1 MRRLALLA
9 LLALAAPAAQAAT
22 LFEDLGGEPVL
33 RRVVE
38 EATRNFLADKRIAV
52 TFEETA
58 IPRFKQLLF
67 EQLCNVSGGPCTYTG
82 RDMAKTHAAFKI
94 TDAHFAALV
103 EDLQDAMDHEKIAFT
118 TQNRLLAILAPM
130 RRDIVTR

>member
-1 MRRLALLA
+1 MRRLVLLA
-9 LLALAAPAAQAAT
+9 ALALAVPAQAAT
-22 LFEDLGGEPVL
+22 LYDDLGGEPVM

-38 EATRNFLADKRIAV
+38 EATKNFLADKRIAV
-52 TFEETA
+52 TFGETA

-82 RDMAKTHAAFKI
+82 RDMAKSHTALKI
-94 TDAHFAALV
+94 TDAHFSALV
-103 EDLQDAMDHEKIAFT
+103 EDLQDAMDKEKIAFT

>member
-1 MRRLALLA
+1 MRTLALLA
-9 LLALAAPAAQAAT
+9 LLALAVPAQAAT
-22 LFEDLGGEPVL
+22 LYDDLGGEPVM

-38 EATRNFLADKRIAV
+38 EATKNFLADKRIAI

-82 RDMAKTHAAFKI
+82 RDMPKSHGPLKI
-94 TDAHFAALV
+94 TDAHFSALV
-103 EDLQDAMDHEKIAFT
+103 EDLQDAMDKEKIAFT